1 MSVIKNLHAI
11 VDELAELSQRV
22 PEQDYAPLIDAILS
36 AQRIFIAG
44 AGRSGFMARA
54 FTNRL
59 MHLGLCVYF
68 VGEPST
74 PSICKKDLLFIASGS
89 GETAS
94 LVAMAKKAQKV
105 GAMLATVTLFPQAT
119 IGQAAQ
125 VVMQLPGYTT
135 KSTVEQQGESIQ
147 PMGSAYEQLSL
158 LFLDSVILSLMEHMQ
173 QTEAEMYARHANL
186 E

>member
-1 MSVIKNLHAI
+1 MTVMTKLHAI
-11 VDELAELSQRV
+11 VQELDELTQRV
-22 PEQDYAPLIDAILS
+22 PEQDFKPLIDAIL
-36 AQRIFIAG
+36 AAGHIFIAG

-59 MHLGLCVYF
+59 MHLGLKVSF

-74 PSICKKDLLFIASGS
+74 PSIHKNDLLFIASGS

-94 LVAMAKKAQKV
+94 LVAMAKKAQKQ
-105 GAMLATVTLFPQAT
+105 GATLATLTLFPQAT
-119 IGQAAQ
+119 IGQTAS
-125 VVMQLPGYTT
+125 VVVQLPGYTT
-135 KSTVEQQGESIQ
+135 KSSEQQGSSIQ

-158 LFLDSVILSLMEHMQ
+158 LFMDSVVLALMERTG
-173 QTEAEMYARHANL
+173 QTEAEMFARHANL